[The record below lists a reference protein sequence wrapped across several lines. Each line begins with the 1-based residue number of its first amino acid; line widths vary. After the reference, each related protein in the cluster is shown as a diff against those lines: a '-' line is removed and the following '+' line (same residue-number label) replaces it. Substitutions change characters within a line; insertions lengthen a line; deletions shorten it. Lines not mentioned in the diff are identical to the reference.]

1 METAWMLTHMVGITR
16 GAETLH
22 DNEEERRVQP
32 RTGANDGESDVDD
45 DIRNLFGVVLGGQA
59 NESQNSSGGQNANLE
74 KLGTTFW
81 ETTKTLWKTTK
92 IFGKTTKGGL
102 VSMGVSWTNN
112 HKGEPDVNTRMPTV
126 VTAGQTVAQVSP
138 SEMSHGPVRTT
149 RLTTAMRRDLDML
162 DSGRPSTHAQRN
174 TGSGHAHETLPSEK
188 RRGRK
193 EVFEHAL
200 RTCHQGFLKQA
211 KVKEWNK
218 MTASK
223 AVKIVNREESDAIR
237 RCPTLRKRIVKSRF
251 VLTRM
256 MKTL

>member
-81 ETTKTLWKTTK
+81 ETTKTLWETTK

-102 VSMGVSWTNN
+102 VSM
-112 HKGEPDVNTRMPTV
+112 
-126 VTAGQTVAQVSP
+126 
-138 SEMSHGPVRTT
+138 
-149 RLTTAMRRDLDML
+149 
-162 DSGRPSTHAQRN
+162 
-174 TGSGHAHETLPSEK
+174 
-188 RRGRK
+188 
-193 EVFEHAL
+193 
-200 RTCHQGFLKQA
+200 
-211 KVKEWNK
+211 
-218 MTASK
+218 
-223 AVKIVNREESDAIR
+223 
-237 RCPTLRKRIVKSRF
+237 
-251 VLTRM
+251 
-256 MKTL
+256 